1 MSPVVLVA
9 ALALALGACG
19 GSGSVSSTAP
29 STVASAPAQT
39 STSPAST
46 PATTQPGPPTVP
58 ARPRVVPPRSRARPI
73 PAHASRPSRP
83 AAVPTSPPPAA
94 KPHVAPKPKPK
105 PARPA
110 GPASHPI
117 DETAHLVLVSS
128 PGPGK
133 YVQHGTV
140 TGTFAGTMT
149 LSAHVTNAGI
159 AVDFTAVLP
168 GGTVSGH
175 GLAIA
180 KIGRSPI
187 ATLTGTA
194 NVTGGTG
201 TFAHVHG
208 RNLTVAGTAVLPS
221 GARATVRMKGTVTY

>member
-1 MSPVVLVA
+1 V
-9 ALALALGACG
+9 
-19 GSGSVSSTAP
+19 
-29 STVASAPAQT
+29 
-39 STSPAST
+39 
-46 PATTQPGPPTVP
+46 
-58 ARPRVVPPRSRARPI
+58 
-73 PAHASRPSRP
+73 H
-83 AAVPTSPPPAA
+83 TSPPPAP
-94 KPHVAPKPKPK
+94 KPHLTPKPK

-133 YVQHGTV
+133 YVQQGTV
-140 TGTFAGTMT
+140 TGTFDGTMT
-149 LSAHVTNAGI
+149 LSAHITNAGI

-180 KIGRSPI
+180 KIGGSPT
-187 ATLTGTA
+187 AFLTGTA

-208 RNLTVAGTAVLPS
+208 RNLTVAGTTVLPS
-221 GARATVRMKGTVTY
+221 GAKATVRMKGTVTY